1 MDTFNVTLQLEG
13 AGKLVVA
20 VLAGS
25 VDFPAVTLLPLKL
38 QMVPH
43 VVLGASPGDPSHD
56 KIMQNSR
63 DSLGHPIHDKVMRK
77 SPDKQGLRTRRTPWT
92 CLSIYPKTR
101 LCLSYYFTSFTNSFS
116 INRGLSPTTF
126 LWKELT

>member
-38 QMVPH
+38 QMVPQ
-43 VVLGASPGDPSHD
+43 V
-56 KIMQNSR
+56 
-63 DSLGHPIHDKVMRK
+63 GHKLYI
-77 SPDKQGLRTRRTPWT
+77 
-92 CLSIYPKTR
+92 
-101 LCLSYYFTSFTNSFS
+101 F
-116 INRGLSPTTF
+116 
-126 LWKELT
+126 

>member
-1 MDTFNVTLQLEG
+1 MDTFNVTLQLERG
-13 AGKLVVA
+13 GKLVVA

-92 CLSIYPKTR
+92 CSSIYPKTR
-101 LCLSYYFTSFTNSFS
+101 ICLSYYFMSFTSSFDIS
-116 INRGLSPTTF
+116 RGLS
-126 LWKELT
+126 LTKRVNLGL

>member
-43 VVLGASPGDPSHD
+43 VVLGASTGDPTLD
-56 KIMQNSR
+56 KIMW
-63 DSLGHPIHDKVMRK
+63 K
-77 SPDKQGLRTRRTPWT
+77 SPDKQDIRT
-92 CLSIYPKTR
+92 
-101 LCLSYYFTSFTNSFS
+101 
-116 INRGLSPTTF
+116 
-126 LWKELT
+126 

>member
-1 MDTFNVTLQLEG
+1 MDTFNVTLQLERG
-13 AGKLVVA
+13 GKLVVA

-38 QMVPH
+38 QMVPYM
-43 VVLGASPGDPSHD
+43 VLGASTGDPTHD

-101 LCLSYYFTSFTNSFS
+101 LCLSYYFMSFS
-116 INRGLSPTTF
+116 NSSDINRGLSLTPY